1 MSEVEFHVRSWPPV
15 WTARLNKLWD
25 KRRWEGYSIKPQ
37 RQTDAGTDIKVFGL
51 AEPSLL
57 IYIFIYLFFKENL
70 TFSTRSIKKSL
81 TSFVLVSFAAMLMRP
96 LERFCR
102 NKITFETVISFSVI
116 LTEYH
121 KDTYHLSPWNYP
133 PSQWKLSS
141 FLSGLCRPNWAEIRE
156 ERKRKQILKIQK
168 LFQESAKHGSVWK
181 ACSCYLLCWSS
192 RSLSV
197 IKIFSSFSSC
207 KNSLSR
213 STSMSSTM
221 LSTGKFRHCQVSL
234 MGNISRNYILN
245 ICVLIT
251 AWLLSIM
258 TQMLP
263 NIIPPFTLLNVNLGI

>member
-102 NKITFETVISFSVI
+102 NKITFETVISFSQLFSRNIIKI
-116 LTEYH
+116 LIIS
-121 KDTYHLSPWNYP
+121 HLETTLHLNENFR
-133 PSQWKLSS
+133 LSS
-141 FLSGLCRPNWAEIRE
+141 QGCADQTE
-156 ERKRKQILKIQK
+156 QK
-168 LFQESAKHGSVWK
+168 
-181 ACSCYLLCWSS
+181 
-192 RSLSV
+192 
-197 IKIFSSFSSC
+197 
-207 KNSLSR
+207 
-213 STSMSSTM
+213 
-221 LSTGKFRHCQVSL
+221 
-234 MGNISRNYILN
+234 
-245 ICVLIT
+245 
-251 AWLLSIM
+251 
-258 TQMLP
+258 
-263 NIIPPFTLLNVNLGI
+263 